1 MAMLM
6 TDRNPLK
13 ILAARVLITAS
24 VLLTTLPAL
33 AVDVT
38 WTDTVTVDAE
48 NAGWGRL
55 ARLPDGR
62 WLAVTTHYPGGDTTT
77 LQVSVSADN
86 ARTWKPLAKVSE
98 PKRKLDN
105 GELFV
110 LPDGRV
116 LLGMR
121 SLIDG
126 VSYRLNVYASDDQGG
141 TWKILSTIT
150 RNEKPAG
157 RKDRGVWEPV
167 FTQLDDGSLSVVYAD
182 ETRADET
189 PSYNQVVSQQ
199 ISSDGGRTWGKPAT
213 IAHQPGGG
221 LLRPGMP
228 VMTHRPGGGYLM
240 VVETCGG
247 DPQCPV
253 SFKTSTDGRTWADG
267 LGTPVA
273 DQRCGPH
280 VMATRSGTM
289 FMTSCFNEVSWSQD
303 KGATWHTLNPPA
315 WPLGFKHSWPAV
327 VEFGPQEIGVI
338 NVVDGAVKIRF
349 GTYRTP

>member
-1 MAMLM
+1 M
-6 TDRNPLK
+6 TLRTLR
-13 ILAARVLITAS
+13 ALIAS
-24 VLLTTLPAL
+24 ALLLCGLPAL
-33 AVDVT
+33 AVEVT
-38 WTDTVTVDAE
+38 WSDTVTVDAQ

-62 WLAVTTHYPGGDTTT
+62 WLAVTTHYPGRDTTT
-77 LQVSVSADN
+77 LQLSVSNDN
-86 ARTWKPLAKVSE
+86 ARTWKPLSRVSE
-98 PKRKLDN
+98 PHRKLDN

-126 VSYRLNVYASDDQGG
+126 KSYRLNVYASEDQGRS
-141 TWKILSTIT
+141 WSFLSTIT
-150 RNEKPAG
+150 RNETPAG

-167 FTQLDDGSLSVVYAD
+167 FTLLDDGTLSVVYAD
-182 ETRADET
+182 ETRADEQ

-199 ISSDGGRTWGKPAT
+199 LSKDGGRTWSPAAT

-240 VVETCGG
+240 VLETCGE

-253 SFKTSTDGRTWADG
+253 SYKTSPDGRTWAEG
-267 LGTPVA
+267 LGTPLA

-280 VMATRSGTM
+280 VMATSSGTL
-289 FMTSCFNEVSWSQD
+289 FVTSCYNEVSWSQD
-303 KGATWHTLNPPA
+303 KGTTWHTVTPPA

-327 VEFGPQEIGVI
+327 VEFGPGQIGVI
-338 NVVDGAVKIRF
+338 NVVDGTVKIRF